1 MNSRGIAL
9 ALCLSMAAI
18 ASPHTQSASHSG
30 QVMGVINNFAAVDSF
45 AVALKAG
52 WSGPGCGSNRNSSKP
67 LLLIFLRDGS
77 PSQAAYDRNYA
88 AALSASF
95 LDSAAEIF
103 TYGNSCEGYGLA
115 LSPTR

>member
-1 MNSRGIAL
+1 MNSRGISL
-9 ALCLSMAAI
+9 GVCLFMAVVV
-18 ASPHTQSASHSG
+18 SPHAQSASHSG
-30 QVMGVINNFAAVDSF
+30 QVMGVINNFAAVDNF
-45 AVALKAG
+45 AVALAAG
-52 WSGPGCGSNRNSSKP
+52 WSGPGCGSNRDSSKP

-115 LSPTR
+115 LSPAR